1 MSGALDPIRNAL
13 RINVEDDRM
22 GIEIDGRYQVN
33 SWLNIRGNVA
43 LSNNRFIYSDS
54 TGATVTQPLAYSP
67 NAVSSVILGVEKG
80 GFALIS
86 SISMLESNT

>member
-1 MSGALDPIRNAL
+1 MRYKDQLVLSGALDPVGNAL
-13 RINVEDDRM
+13 RINVEDSDRM

-43 LSNNRFIYSDS
+43 LSNNRFIDSDS

-67 NAVSSVILGVEKG
+67 NAVSSVILGVERR
-80 GFALIS
+80 LC
-86 SISMLESNT
+86 L